1 MAFAYFL
8 FEAAGR
14 ICFVVLSQCLAF
26 EAAAWGESSIV
37 IPSGFQLSV
46 IKLLKHVCVL
56 NGYENKLLM
65 FTCLASSPLWS
76 PVKGCREQQLS
87 VLLAVPSGV
96 LASDLWVLRFSGEP
110 LRELKPAA
118 WASGDGFIM
127 ERARLQPPEPW
138 VFCVGF

>member
-14 ICFVVLSQCLAF
+14 RCFVVLSQCLAF

-96 LASDLWVLRFSGEP
+96 FVFLFIFKHLVCATIIDLPFEDVIRHYS
-110 LRELKPAA
+110 A
-118 WASGDGFIM
+118 GFF
-127 ERARLQPPEPW
+127 L
-138 VFCVGF
+138 